1 MNPMRRLALVV
12 GLLAGLAWLGSA
24 SAQTQAGLVL
34 ETSGTITPAVKPYTE
49 IAGGTTLTMSGGARL
64 VFSHYQT
71 CRTVTVVG
79 GTVTVTASSYATED
93 GKQSDAA
100 MPCPKKVS
108 VRGGGELGGVVYR
121 SVSTSRALMLQP
133 QAAFVLVGP
142 RAAEYVTA
150 RITRD
155 DAPVAEGPIRDQ
167 VFRWPAGVAPLAP
180 DTAFE
185 LNLVPA
191 RPGDRVVTTRFST
204 PAIAAPAG
212 QEPLVVIN
220 VD

>member
-1 MNPMRRLALVV
+1 MKRLAFVAFLV
-12 GLLAGLAWLGSA
+12 GLAWVGSA

-34 ETSGTITPAVKPYTE
+34 ETSGAITPAVKPYTE
-49 IAGGTTLTMSGGARL
+49 IAGGTTLTMAGGARL

-71 CRTVTVVG
+71 CKTVTVVG
-79 GTVTVTASSYATED
+79 GTVTVTAASYATRD
-93 GKQSDAA
+93 GKQTDAA
-100 MPCPKKVS
+100 MPCPKKVN
-108 VRGGGELGGVVYR
+108 VRGGELGGVVYR
-121 SVSTSRALMLQP
+121 SVSTSRALTLQT

-142 RAAEYVTA
+142 RAGEYVTA

-155 DAPVAEGPIRDQ
+155 DAPVAEGPIRDR
-167 VFRWPAGVAPLAP
+167 VFRWPDGITPLTA

-185 LNLVPA
+185 LTLVPTRA
-191 RPGDRVVTTRFST
+191 GDRAVTTRFST

-212 QEPLVVIN
+212 QEPLVVIT

>member
-1 MNPMRRLALVV
+1 MKRLALVV
-12 GLLAGLAWLGSA
+12 GLVAGCAWIGTA

-34 ETSGTITPAVKPYTE
+34 ETGGTITPAVKPYTE
-49 IAGGTTLTMSGGARL
+49 IMGGTTLTLAGGARL

-79 GTVTVTASSYATED
+79 GTVTVTAAGYATKD

-100 MPCPKKVS
+100 MPCPKKVN

-121 SVSTSRALMLQP
+121 SVSAGRALQLQP
-133 QAAFVLVGP
+133 QASFVLVGP
-142 RAAEYVTA
+142 RAAEYTTA
-150 RITRD
+150 RITKD
-155 DAPVAEGPIRDQ
+155 DAPVAEGPIREN
-167 VFRWPAGVAPLAP
+167 VFRLPSGVAPLTP

-185 LNLVPA
+185 LILVPA
-191 RPGDRVVTTRFST
+191 RAGDRAITTRFST
-204 PAIAAPAG
+204 PAVAAPAG
-212 QEPLVVIN
+212 QEPLAVIN

>member
-1 MNPMRRLALVV
+1 MKWLV
-12 GLLAGLAWLGSA
+12 LLGTIFASLAWAGAA

-49 IAGGTTLTMSGGARL
+49 IAGGTTLTLSGSARL

-71 CRTVTVVG
+71 CKTVTVVG
-79 GTVTVTASSYATED
+79 GTVNITAASYATRD

-100 MPCPKKVS
+100 VPCPKKVN

-121 SVSTSRALMLQP
+121 SVSMSRALMLQP

-142 RAAEYVTA
+142 RATEYVTA

-167 VFRWPAGVAPLAP
+167 VFRWPAGVAPLAA
-180 DTAFE
+180 DSAFE
-185 LNLVPA
+185 LTLVPA
-191 RPGDRVVTTRFST
+191 RTGDRPVTTRFST

-212 QEPLVVIN
+212 QEPLVVIT